1 MSKPIGKIESSLDER
16 NSADFFESLFFRC
29 FSEANWFRQPVNV
42 PLASETH
49 GGEDVAIY
57 ATGPMSH
64 LFRGVVEQNYVAHA
78 MAYASCVGSNKA
90 HCASA
95 VSDKPTACNSGK
107 GIIKTSV
114 SSRWE
119 NQLAVVIVATCSV
132 LLSAVG
138 RYSYW

>member
-1 MSKPIGKIESSLDER
+1 
-16 NSADFFESLFFRC
+16 
-29 FSEANWFRQPVNV
+29 V

-49 GGEDVAIY
+49 GGEDVAVFAI
-57 ATGPMSH
+57 GPMSH

-90 HCASA
+90 HC

-107 GIIKTSV
+107 GIINISV

-119 NQLAVVIVATCSV
+119 NHLAVVIVVSCSV

-138 RYSYW
+138 RYSFW